1 MEKEEEYSVK
11 KRQLTFLEKKEYR
24 IQLKKAALMKYEKF
38 LDRVRENSDE
48 FNEVSDIIHRYET
61 LIKENKKMDQTHK
74 DLEDKLKEIKDSTTN
89 YIKQKSDEIMKL
101 NNQIAA
107 KKTDYEQI
115 IDEQNALKAEA
126 EEISSKKLGRVSELA

>member
-1 MEKEEEYSVK
+1 
-11 KRQLTFLEKKEYR
+11 
-24 IQLKKAALMKYEKF
+24 MKYEKF

-107 KKTDYEQI
+107 KKTEYEQI
-115 IDEQNALKAEA
+115 IDE
-126 EEISSKKLGRVSELA
+126 